1 MLVLTRKVNVKDE
14 DTIVIDGKIRI
25 KILGV
30 QGRQVRIGIDAD
42 KSVSVHRAEVQKR
55 IEEFTYGDCKAK

>member
-14 DTIVIDGKIRI
+14 DTIVIDGKTRI

-30 QGRQVRIGIDAD
+30 RGRQVRIGIDAD

-55 IEEFTYGDCKAK
+55 IEEFTN